1 MKWFIKRNIFSY
13 QSMVTVMCDLTGS
26 SVEKPPSPTIVE
38 GMEIFPERLREITAD
53 DAKKLEEAI
62 HHMDGKPTF
71 DAEEAKKRLG
81 KGFYFIT
88 LQCDNVVIGWNW
100 GGINKVY
107 FGEFNCQLKL
117 KNDHA
122 FIYGTYIQKEYRN
135 KGINGILTKEL
146 SFHLKK
152 DGYDKI
158 WSLIHKWNHAS
169 IKSRLKMNWK
179 IIGDYNFIKFL
190 FMNFK
195 FPPKG
200 I

>member
-26 SVEKPPSPTIVE
+26 SVEKPLFPTIIE
-38 GMEIFPERLREITAD
+38 GMEIFPKRLREINSD
-53 DAKKLEEAI
+53 DTKKLEDAI
-62 HHMDGKPTF
+62 NRMDSKPTF
-71 DAEEAKKRLG
+71 DVDEAKRRLSR
-81 KGFYFIT
+81 GFCFIT
-88 LQCDNVVIGWNW
+88 LQCSGKMIGWSWAGVNR
-100 GGINKVY
+100 VY
-107 FGEFNCQLKL
+107 FQDLNSYIDLKQGT
-117 KNDHA
+117 A
-122 FIYGTYIQKEYRN
+122 FSYNTYIQKNYRGKQLN
-135 KGINGILTKEL
+135 HIVFTEKQYQ
-146 SFHLKK
+146 LKK

-158 WSLIHKWNHAS
+158 WGLIHKWNHTS
-169 IKSRLKMNWK
+169 TNSLLKMNWK